1 MAIHGIFGARIAQ
14 PDKPFHLARFLP
26 FLPQKSII
34 FVYDATKIVF
44 PLSYINNNTIS
55 ISFRQKKVN
64 DMYLNGESLSDDK
77 HLRDHIE
84 HDIPV
89 QVYVGDEH
97 RDIGFV
103 SDYSQHFV
111 RINNVLYSR
120 SYYRF
125 VSRPGY

>member
-1 MAIHGIFGARIAQ
+1 
-14 PDKPFHLARFLP
+14 
-26 FLPQKSII
+26 
-34 FVYDATKIVF
+34 
-44 PLSYINNNTIS
+44 
-55 ISFRQKKVN
+55 
-64 DMYLNGESLSDDK
+64 MYLNGESLSDDK
-77 HLRDHIE
+77 HFRDHIE